1 MTVSTP
7 ETPRDN
13 IAAPPHDS
21 EQVPS
26 HFRGRLR
33 LAEVDDSLRIIWK
46 AGGRAG
52 CHGNRFPTSLPKDAL
67 EGSGRAWQWLLPQ
80 NAGRA
85 RPEKGAE
92 PPRRGRSHR
101 FLTESPPQPGPS
113 EGALTSPL
121 VTIITVPALSPPNSP
136 EN

>member
-1 MTVSTP
+1 MTRSGSFGKQGAGPVAMVTVSP
-7 ETPRDN
+7 
-13 IAAPPHDS
+13 A
-21 EQVPS
+21 
-26 HFRGRLR
+26 
-33 LAEVDDSLRIIWK
+33 
-46 AGGRAG
+46 
-52 CHGNRFPTSLPKDAL
+52 SLPKDAL

-85 RPEKGAE
+85 CPEKGAE

-101 FLTESPPQPGPS
+101 FLTESPPQRGPS